1 MTIKNRTSTC
11 MAQGEKRFTATMRH
25 AFTANEMRDTGT
37 QANHLL
43 SLFAYPVYSIPNVR
57 LKRYRFAIKNILQ
70 FFFLN
75 PN

>member
-57 LKRYRFAIKNILQ
+57 LKPVSYTHLTLPTILRV
-70 FFFLN
+70 
-75 PN
+75 